1 MRRVLISG
9 GGSGIGETTARYLG
23 ERGWEVE
30 VADIQQPE
38 GGHHLDAT
46 DEAGW
51 QSVIDQ
57 VWPLDALVN
66 CAGIRDRNPL
76 TKMTVDQFDR
86 MLAVHVRGGFIGIRE
101 VARRWEA
108 EGRPGA
114 VVSMASVTA
123 THAVSGQPHY
133 VAAKA
138 AVAGLT
144 RAAAVELAP
153 SGTRVNAI
161 APGIIRTPMTA
172 DRFDDPAQ
180 LAWLMGRVPMRRN
193 GEPTEVASAIAFLL
207 SDEASYITGVT
218 LAVDGGW
225 SAC

>member
-1 MRRVLISG
+1 VRRVLISG

-30 VADIQQPE
+30 VADIQPPE

-76 TKMTVDQFDR
+76 TKMTVDQFDL

-108 EGRPGA
+108 EGRHGA

-193 GEPTEVASAIAFLL
+193 GEPTEIASAISFLL

>member
-1 MRRVLISG
+1 VRRVLISG

-193 GEPTEVASAIAFLL
+193 GEPTEIASAIAFLL

>member
-193 GEPTEVASAIAFLL
+193 GEPTEIASAIAFLL